1 MHRNARGV
9 LQPIVAAKEAEIERL
24 RSRTSELRS
33 AAERMPPIRPFADAL
48 RGPRVQLIA
57 EFKRRSPSAGWIRE
71 AAMIADVLPEYE
83 AAGAAAC
90 SILTD
95 REFFG
100 GSLEDLERGRNLTKL
115 PCLRKDFLLDE
126 IQLCEARVAGADA
139 VLLIVRLLDDA
150 QLRDLLQSAHGLG
163 LDVLTE
169 IHERAELEPALQA
182 GARVI
187 GINNRNL
194 SSFDTNLDT
203 VLAVLPDIPADV
215 TVVAESGI
223 HSGADVARFGAAG
236 IDAVLVGEALMR
248 APEPGKRVA
257 ELVGHARL
265 PRKDAIARP

>member
-9 LQPIVAAKEAEIERL
+9 LQPIVAAKQAEIRAL
-24 RSRTSELRS
+24 RPRAPELRR
-33 AAERMPPIRPFADAL
+33 AAESRRPARPFTRVL
-48 RGPRVQLIA
+48 HGPSVQLIA

-71 AAMIADVLPEYE
+71 AATVADVLPGYE

-100 GSLEDLERGRNLTKL
+100 GSLEDLEEGRKVTKL

-126 IQLCEARVAGADA
+126 IQLLESRARGADA
-139 VLLIVRLLDDA
+139 VLLIVRLLDDV
-150 QLRDLLQSAHGLG
+150 QLRDLLQTARSPG

-169 IHERAELEPALQA
+169 IHEAAELELALAA
-182 GARVI
+182 GARVL

-194 SSFDTNLDT
+194 ASFATNLDT
-203 VLAVLPDIPADV
+203 VLALLPNVPPDV

-223 HSGADVARFGAAG
+223 HSAADVARFGAAG

-248 APEPGKRVA
+248 AADPAALVA
-257 ELVGHARL
+257 ELVGHERTTRSNITAR
-265 PRKDAIARP
+265 A

>member
-9 LQPIVAAKEAEIERL
+9 LQPIVAAKEAEIQRL
-24 RSRTSELRS
+24 RPRAVELRR
-33 AAERMPPIRPFADAL
+33 AAEKMPPTRPFADAL
-48 RGPRVQLIA
+48 RGPHVQLIA
-57 EFKRRSPSAGWIRE
+57 EFKRRSPSAGWIQE
-71 AAMIADVLPEYE
+71 AANVADVVPVYE

-100 GSLEDLERGRNLTKL
+100 GSLEDLEEGRNLTKL

-139 VLLIVRLLDDA
+139 VLLIVRLLEDA
-150 QLRDLLQSAHGLG
+150 QLRDLLESARNLG

-169 IHERAELEPALQA
+169 IHERAELEPALHA

-203 VLAVLPDIPADV
+203 VLALLPDVPADV

-223 HSGADVARFGAAG
+223 HRPADVARFGAVG
-236 IDAVLVGEALMR
+236 VDAVLVGEALMR
-248 APEPGKRVA
+248 AADPGKRVA
-257 ELVGHARL
+257 ELVGHARVA
-265 PRKDAIARP
+265 RRDATLRP

>member
-9 LQPIVAAKEAEIERL
+9 LEPIVAAKEAEIQLL
-24 RSRTSELRS
+24 RPRAAALRH
-33 AAERMPPIRPFADAL
+33 AAEAMPSIRSFNRAL
-48 RGPRVQLIA
+48 RGADVRLIA

-71 AAMIADVLPEYE
+71 NAVIADILPRYE

-95 REFFG
+95 RKFFG
-100 GSLEDLERGRNLTKL
+100 GSLEDFEAGRNLTKL

-126 IQLCEARVAGADA
+126 IQLLESRAAGADA

-150 QLRDLLQSAHGLG
+150 QLRDLLQNARALG

-169 IHERAELEPALQA
+169 IHEPEEVERALKA
-182 GARVI
+182 GAQII

-194 SSFDTNLDT
+194 ANFSTNLDT
-203 VLAVLPDIPADV
+203 VLALLPGIPADV

-223 HSGADVARFGAAG
+223 HSAADVARFGAAG

-248 APEPGKRVA
+248 AADPGDLAKQ
-257 ELVGHARL
+257 LVGHPRERRAAAVAR
-265 PRKDAIARP
+265 A